1 MASFD
6 DVRLPVDI
14 ETGAEGGPSF
24 STGIITTASGQEQR
38 TQNWSV
44 ARNTYTIGYG
54 TSESDWQ
61 AVRAF
66 FYARRGRARGFRFK
80 DWTDYQ
86 GVNEP
91 LLIVGNYLYVTRNYT
106 DDIGILY
113 QRKITRIVPGTL
125 RVHDA
130 VQDFTALYNE
140 SYGRLTLKN
149 GAVQPPPD
157 GPLLADYEYDLP
169 VRFDVDTMVLTA
181 ETIIAATLDGLTL
194 VELIENSDT
203 LNGG

>member
-1 MASFD
+1 MAGFD
-6 DVRLPVDI
+6 NTRLPVDV
-14 ETGAEGGPSF
+14 EVGAQGGPTF

-44 ARNTYTIGYG
+44 ARNTYTISYD
-54 TSESDWQ
+54 TSETDWQ

-80 DWTDYQ
+80 DWTDFQ

-91 LLIVGNYLYVTRNYT
+91 LLIVGNFLYVTRNYS
-106 DDIGILY
+106 DDLGILY

-125 RVHDA
+125 KVHDG
-130 VQDFTALYNE
+130 VNDYTALYAE
-140 SYGRLTLKN
+140 SFGRLSLN
-149 GAVQPPPD
+149 AGAVLPPTA
-157 GPLLADYEYDLP
+157 GTLLADYEYDLP
-169 VRFDVDTMVLTA
+169 VRFDVDDFVLTA
-181 ETIIAATLDGLTL
+181 NTILAASVDNLTL